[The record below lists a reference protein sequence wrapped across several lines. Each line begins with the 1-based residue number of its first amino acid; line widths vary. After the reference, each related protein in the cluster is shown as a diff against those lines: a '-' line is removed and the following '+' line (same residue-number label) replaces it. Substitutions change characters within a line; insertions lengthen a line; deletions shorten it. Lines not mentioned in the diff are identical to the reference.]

1 MGIKQF
7 NGEWVAQ
14 EDRVL
19 LRFNTHDSEEF
30 SIWLTR
36 HILHALLQGTQQLS
50 AKRLQDQHT
59 RPEVAQAMQA
69 FEQDVMAQNM
79 DFGQAFQSSE
89 KKPLG
94 EQAHLVKGLVIQQS
108 EEQTTIEFQM
118 VNGLSLNMG
127 LPNPALQQMLIL
139 LTKLQDTANWGT
151 PSSTL
156 ALTADQVVEAA
167 PKMLH

>member
-7 NGEWVAQ
+7 NGEWVPQ

-19 LRFNTHDSEEF
+19 FRFNTHDNEEF

-50 AKRLQDQHT
+50 AKRLENQHT
-59 RPEVAQAMQA
+59 TPEVAQAVQA
-69 FEQDVMAQNM
+69 FQQEVMAQNM
-79 DFGQAFQSSE
+79 DFGQTFQSGE

-108 EEQTTIEFQM
+108 EEQTSIEFQM

-127 LPNPALQQMLIL
+127 LPNQVLQQMLIL
-139 LTKLQDTANWGT
+139 LTKLQETANWGT
-151 PSSTL
+151 PSSTISI
-156 ALTADQVVEAA
+156 AADSPVDAT

>member
-7 NGEWVAQ
+7 TGEWVAQ

-19 LRFNTHDSEEF
+19 FRFNTHDNEEF

-36 HILHALLQGTQQLS
+36 HILHSLLHGTQQLS
-50 AKRLQDQHT
+50 AKRLQNQHT
-59 RPEVAQAMQA
+59 TPEVAQAVQA
-69 FEQDVMAQNM
+69 FQQEVMAQNM
-79 DFGQAFQSSE
+79 DFGQAFQSGD

-94 EQAHLVKGLVIQQS
+94 EQPHLVKGLVIQQN
-108 EEQTTIEFQM
+108 EEQTSIEFQM
-118 VNGLSLNMG
+118 VNGLSLNLG
-127 LPNPALQQMLIL
+127 LPNQVLQQMLIL

-151 PSSTL
+151 PGSAL
-156 ALTADQVVEAA
+156 ALTADTVVASA